1 MIAALAIVV
10 FAQTTISI
18 TSGKPS
24 PKDSARRAREGARMD
39 TVLARRDSTR
49 SARDSVREQRRRAA
63 VIPLTPAL
71 EATAFRDPG
80 ARALLMRA
88 RAARLAQ
95 DSTLTSY
102 DATAYERISAGMK
115 IGSWGRERL
124 LFRSEKASRVR
135 WQRGKGAVVDITGAR
150 AAVPMFKGADI
161 DDDGP
166 DADSPI
172 PYFPGQE
179 TLWIGSELAKAD
191 VGESSLIHPLAAGAE
206 AYYTYASGDSA
217 SFQLPGGRRVVV
229 RELRVTPRK
238 PSWNVAV
245 GSLWFDAGTGQLVRG
260 VFRMAEPMNIFAVAK
275 QEDGEDPEKD
285 IPIWL
290 RPLMTPMVASVDVIT
305 VDYGLF
311 NGRYWLPRSQTA
323 EGKARVGAMRVP
335 FELGQRFDY
344 NDVNSTMDL
353 PPVELTEADTAHTVA
368 AHEARRLARHDACND
383 RDSDSTAERTV
394 AQRRFD
400 GALRVL
406 VRIPCDTAKL
416 AHSPTLP
423 RSIYD
428 TPDTLFADADVDA
441 LVASALSLRRQGEI
455 APEPPQL
462 HYGLAYTR
470 YNRIEGFSTAAEVT
484 EDLGAGYNAR
494 ALFRLGTDLSPD
506 GELALSRSNGRETYT
521 LGAYRR
527 LNSANDW
534 SNPFSLGASLTALLF
549 GHDDAVYYRT
559 AGVELTHQQ
568 DAGWFDTWRLFAEQE
583 FDASVHSRFSFS
595 GRLKGNHFPDNI
607 DATNGNVVG
616 LALRSHKSF
625 GEDPDGFRALS
636 DVRIEGAAG
645 TFDYT
650 RGMLDV
656 TMMHPLG
663 GPLSGALT
671 LGGGMTGG
679 AVPTQR
685 LFYIGGMST
694 VRGQDVGVEVGDA
707 YWNTRAEIGIGNVLA
722 KPVIFGDLGWAG
734 DRRHLTEGVVPV
746 SGAGVGA
753 SFFDG
758 LLRIDVAKG
767 IRPSNGVRASMYVDA
782 RF

>member
-10 FAQTTISI
+10 FAQTTVSI
-18 TSGKPS
+18 TAGKQS
-24 PKDSARRAREGARMD
+24 PKDSAKHAAELARRD
-39 TVLARRDSTR
+39 TLRARRDSTR
-49 SARDSVREQRRRAA
+49 AVRDSTREVRRRAA

-71 EATAFRDPG
+71 EATAFRDPD
-80 ARALLMRA
+80 ARTLLLRA
-88 RAARLAQ
+88 RAARLSQ

-115 IGSWGRERL
+115 IGVWGRDRL
-124 LFRSEKASRVR
+124 LFRSEKASHVR
-135 WQRGKGAVVDITGAR
+135 WKRGTGAVVDVTGSRVAL
-150 AAVPMFKGADI
+150 PMFKGAGKAEV
-161 DDDGP
+161 DDGM
-166 DADSPI
+166 DTPI

-191 VGESSLIHPLAAGAE
+191 VGASELIHPLAAGAE

-217 SFQLPGGRRVVV
+217 SFQLPGGRRILV
-229 RELRVTPRK
+229 RELRVTPRHAA
-238 PSWNVAV
+238 WNVAV
-245 GSLWFDAGTGQLVRG
+245 GSLWFDASTGQLVRG
-260 VFRMAEPMNIFAVAK
+260 VFRMAEPMNILAVAK
-275 QEDGEDPEKD
+275 QEDGEDPKKD

-290 RPLMTPMVASVDVIT
+290 RPMLTPMIASVDVIT

-311 NGRYWLPRSQTA
+311 DGRYWLPRSQTA

-335 FELGQRFDY
+335 FQLGQRFEY
-344 NDVNSTMDL
+344 NHVNSTMSL
-353 PPVELTEADTAHTVA
+353 PPIELAATDTGHTVA
-368 AHEARRLARHDACND
+368 AHQARRLARTSAC
-383 RDSDSTAERTV
+383 SDTSAERTV
-394 AQRRFD
+394 TRTRFD
-400 GALRVL
+400 GALKVL
-406 VRIPCDTAKL
+406 VRIPCDTVAL
-416 AHSPTLP
+416 VHSPTLP

-441 LVASALSLRRQGEI
+441 LVSSALGLSRQGAL
-455 APEPPQL
+455 APQPPVL

-470 YNRIEGFSTAAEVT
+470 YNRIEGISTAIEAT
-484 EDLGAGYNAR
+484 DDLGAGYSGR
-494 ALFRLGTDLSPD
+494 ALFRLGADLSPD
-506 GELALSRSNGRETYT
+506 GELSISRTNLRETYT

-534 SNPFSLGASLTALLF
+534 SDPFSPGASLTALLF

-568 DAGWFDTWRLFAEQE
+568 DAGFFDTWRLFAEQE
-583 FDASVHSRFSFS
+583 FDASVHSRFSFA
-595 GRLKGNHFPDNI
+595 GRLRGNHFPDNI

-616 LALRSHKSF
+616 LALRSHGSF
-625 GEDPDGFRALS
+625 GEDPAGFRALS
-636 DVRIEGAAG
+636 DVRLEGAAG

-650 RGMLDV
+650 RAMVDV

-671 LGGGMTGG
+671 LGGGMSGG
-679 AVPTQR
+679 ALPTQR
-685 LFYIGGMST
+685 LFYLGGMST
-694 VRGQDVGVEVGDA
+694 VRGQDVGVEVGNA
-707 YWNTRAEIGIGNVLA
+707 YWVTRAELGLGSVLA

-734 DRRHLTEGVVPV
+734 DRHNLTTGVMPV

-758 LLRIDVAKG
+758 LLRVDVAKG
-767 IRPSNGVRASMYVDA
+767 IRPSNGIRASMYVDG

>member
-1 MIAALAIVV
+1 MIAALAIVI
-10 FAQTTISI
+10 FAQTTV
-18 TSGKPS
+18 TVAAGKPS
-24 PKDSARRAREGARMD
+24 PRDSARRAREGARMD
-39 TVLARRDSTR
+39 TVLARRDSIR
-49 SARDSVREQRRRAA
+49 AARDSTRAARRRAA

-71 EATAFRDPG
+71 EATAFRDSG

-88 RAARLAQ
+88 RAARLSQ

-115 IGSWGRERL
+115 IGSWGRDRL

-135 WQRGKGAVVDITGAR
+135 WERGRGAVVDVTGAR
-150 AAVPMFKGADI
+150 AALPMFQGA
-161 DDDGP
+161 GK
-166 DADSPI
+166 AEVDSDMDTPI

-191 VGESSLIHPLAAGAE
+191 VGSSEIIHPLAAGAE

-217 SFQLPGGRRVVV
+217 SFQLPGGRRIVV

-238 PSWNVAV
+238 PAWNVAV

-290 RPLMTPMVASVDVIT
+290 RPMLTPMIASVDVIT

-335 FELGQRFDY
+335 FSLGQRFEYD
-344 NDVNSTMDL
+344 DVNSTMDL
-353 PPVELTEADTAHTVA
+353 PPVQLAEADTAHTVA
-368 AHEARRLARHDACND
+368 AHAARRTARRSACTD
-383 RDSDSTAERTV
+383 TSAVRTV
-394 AQRRFD
+394 TRTRFD

-416 AHSPTLP
+416 VHSPTLP

-441 LVASALSLRRQGEI
+441 LVASALSLRRQSEI

-462 HYGLAYTR
+462 HWGLPYTR
-470 YNRIEGFSTAAEVT
+470 YNRIEGLSTAAEVT
-484 EDLGAGYNAR
+484 EDIGAGYSGR
-494 ALFRLGTDLSPD
+494 ALVRLGTDLSPD
-506 GELALSRSNGRETYT
+506 GELALSRTNLRETYT

-527 LNSANDW
+527 LESANDW
-534 SNPFSLGASLTALLF
+534 SNPFTLGASLTALLF

-583 FDASVHSRFSFS
+583 FDASVHSRFSFA
-595 GRLKGNHFPDNI
+595 GTLKGNHFPDNI

-625 GEDPDGFRALS
+625 GEDPRGFRALS
-636 DVRIEGAAG
+636 DVRVEGAAG

-671 LGGGMTGG
+671 LGGGMSGG

-685 LFYIGGMST
+685 LFYLGGMST
-694 VRGQDVGVEVGDA
+694 VRGQDVGVEVGNA
-707 YWNTRAEIGIGNVLA
+707 YWNTRAELGLGNVLA

-734 DRRHLTEGVVPV
+734 DRHRLTTGVAPV

-753 SFFDG
+753 SFLDG